1 MDYLDYYAQKEDMPF
16 EGIRLERR
24 QNVGLGEGQISETV
38 ETVERDR

>member
-24 QNVGLGEGQISETV
+24 QNGFDEEKTSETV
-38 ETVERDR
+38 GTVERDR